1 MPLIF
6 SNLGLTGS
14 TTSLLA
20 TGITGVINV
29 ATTIPAVLLIDK
41 IGRRPLLFAASAGM
55 LATMVV
61 TGGIAVRYSGRW
73 EENGAAGW
81 ACVVMIWLYMVNF
94 AYGWGP
100 CSWTLIAE
108 IFPLSTRAK
117 GTSIAASANWMNNFA
132 VALMVPSVL
141 EAIDW

>member
-6 SNLGLTGS
+6 ANLGLTS
-14 TTSLLA
+14 NKSALLA

-29 ATTIPAVLLIDK
+29 ATTVPALFIIDRV
-41 IGRRPLLFAASAGM
+41 GRRPLLFAASAGM
-55 LATMVV
+55 FVTMVI
-61 TGGIAVRYSGRW
+61 TGSLASKYETDWAANPS
-73 EENGAAGW
+73 AGW
-81 ACVVMIWLYMVNF
+81 ACVVMIWLYIVNF

-117 GTSIAASANWMNNFA
+117 GTTIAASSNWMNNFA
-132 VALMVPSVL
+132 VALMVPSML
-141 EAIDW
+141 EAISW